1 MKILIT
7 GAKGFMGTEVVK
19 AMSKENEVVEFD
31 LENGQNILDFKQLK
45 KSMMGCEVVVHLA
58 AIKGPNE
65 NKKFED
71 YFELND
77 IGTLNVAKACVETG
91 VKKLV
96 YASST
101 GYYGVEIGVP
111 YQKPI
116 KENNLV
122 VTQHVKADEL
132 NCRDC
137 DLAYSTSK
145 VIAEQILANYGL
157 RKKLQTIILRFGPI
171 GDKTG
176 AKWNLDGITL
186 KVENAVQAVVKAI
199 NNKNEIWYEAV
210 TITDKVD
217 GVDISKAEKLLDYQP
232 K

>member
-1 MKILIT
+1 MKIIVIGSSGFVGSKLI
-7 GAKGFMGTEVVK
+7 EEI
-19 AMSKENEVVEFD
+19 SKENEIATFD
-31 LENGQNILDFKQLK
+31 LENGQNILDFEQLK
-45 KSMMGCEVVVHLA
+45 NSIKGYDVVVHLA

-71 YFELND
+71 YFQLND
-77 IGTLNVAKACVETG
+77 IGTLNVAKGCLETG
-91 VKKLV
+91 VKKLI

-101 GYYGVEIGVP
+101 GYYGVEVGIP

-116 KENNLV
+116 RETNLV
-122 VTQHVKADEL
+122 VTQNVKADDM

-157 RKKLQTIILRFGPI
+157 RKKFSVIILRFGPI

-176 AKWNLDGITL
+176 ARWNLNGVTL
-186 KVENAVQAVVKAI
+186 KVENAVQAIKKAI
-199 NNKNEIWYEAV
+199 ENQNEIWYEAF

-217 GVDISKAEKLLDYQP
+217 GVDISKAERLLGYQP
-232 K
+232 E

>member
-7 GAKGFMGTEVVK
+7 GANGFLGSELVK
-19 AMSKENEVVEFD
+19 EISKEHEIVIFD
-31 LENGQNILDFKQLK
+31 LENKQDILNYEQLK
-45 KSMMGCEVVVHLA
+45 NSMFDCDVVIHLA

-65 NKKFED
+65 SKKFQD
-71 YFELND
+71 YFQLND
-77 IGTLNVAKACVETG
+77 LGTLNVVKACSETG
-91 VKKLV
+91 VKKLI
-96 YASST
+96 YISST
-101 GYYGVEIGVP
+101 GYYGLEIGIP

-122 VTQHVKADEL
+122 ATQHLKADDID
-132 NCRDC
+132 CRDC

-157 RKKLQTIILRFGPI
+157 RKKLQVIILRLGPI

-176 AKWNLDGITL
+176 IKWNLDGITL
-186 KVENAVQAVVKAI
+186 KVENAVQSIVIAI
-199 NNKNEIWYEAV
+199 NNKNEIWYEAF
-210 TITDKVD
+210 TITDRVK
-217 GVDISKAEKLLDYQP
+217 GVDISKAEKILGYDP

>member
-7 GAKGFMGTEVVK
+7 GANGFIGTELVK
-19 AMSKENEVVEFD
+19 TISKENEIVSFD
-31 LENGQNILDFKQLK
+31 LENGQNILNFEQLK
-45 KSMMGCEVVVHLA
+45 KDMANCDIVVHLA

-65 NKKFED
+65 NKNFED

-77 IGTLNVAKACVETG
+77 IGTLNVVKACLETG
-91 VKKLV
+91 VKKLI
-96 YASST
+96 YSSST
-101 GYYGVEIGVP
+101 GYYGVEVGIP

-122 VTQHVKADEL
+122 ATQHVKTNEL
-132 NCRDC
+132 DCRDC

-157 RKKLQTIILRFGPI
+157 RKKIQIIILRFGPI

-176 AKWNLDGITL
+176 TKWNLNGITL
-186 KVENAVQAVVKAI
+186 KVKNAVQSIVRAI
-199 NNKNEIWYEAV
+199 NNNNEIWYEAF

-217 GVDISKAEKLLDYQP
+217 GVDISKAEKLLSYKP
-232 K
+232 E

>member
-7 GAKGFMGTEVVK
+7 GANGFVGTELVK
-19 AMSKENEVVEFD
+19 EISKENEIVTFD
-31 LENGQNILDFKQLK
+31 LENGQNILDFEQLK
-45 KSMMGCEVVVHLA
+45 ESMTNCDVVVHLA

-65 NKKFED
+65 NKSFED

-77 IGTLNVAKACVETG
+77 IGTLNVAKACLQTG
-91 VKKLV
+91 VKKLI

-101 GYYGVEIGVP
+101 GYYGVEVGIP

-116 KENNLV
+116 RENNLV
-122 VTQHVKADEL
+122 VTQHVKINEL

-157 RKKLQTIILRFGPI
+157 RKKFQVIILRFGPI

-176 AKWNLDGITL
+176 TKWNLEGITL
-186 KVENAVQAVVKAI
+186 KVENAVQSIIEAI
-199 NNKNEIWYEAV
+199 NNENGIWYEAF
-210 TITDKVD
+210 TITDNVD
-217 GVDISKAEKLLDYQP
+217 GVDISKAEKLLDYRP
-232 K
+232 E

>member
-1 MKILIT
+1 MKIIVIGSSGFVGSKLI
-7 GAKGFMGTEVVK
+7 EEI
-19 AMSKENEVVEFD
+19 SKENEIATFD
-31 LENGQNILDFKQLK
+31 LENGQNILDFEQLK
-45 KSMMGCEVVVHLA
+45 NSIKGCDMVVHLA

-71 YFELND
+71 YFQLND
-77 IGTLNVAKACVETG
+77 IGTLNVAKVCLETG
-91 VKKLV
+91 VKKLI

-101 GYYGVEIGVP
+101 GYYGVEVGIP

-116 KENNLV
+116 RETNLV
-122 VTQHVKADEL
+122 VTQNVKADDM

-157 RKKLQTIILRFGPI
+157 RKKFSVIILRFGPI

-176 AKWNLDGITL
+176 ARWNLDGVTL
-186 KVENAVQAVVKAI
+186 KVENAVQAIKKAI
-199 NNKNEIWYEAV
+199 ENQDKIWYEAF

-217 GVDISKAEKLLDYQP
+217 GVDISKAEKLLGYQP
-232 K
+232 E

>member
-1 MKILIT
+1 MKIFVT
-7 GAKGFMGTEVVK
+7 GAKGFVGTELVK
-19 AMSKENEVVEFD
+19 KISKENEVVTFD
-31 LENGQNILDFKQLK
+31 LENGQNILDFEQLK
-45 KSMMGCEVVVHLA
+45 KSMMDCDVVVHLA

-65 NKKFED
+65 NKSFED

-77 IGTLNVAKACVETG
+77 IGTLNVSRACLENG
-91 VKKLV
+91 VKKLI

-116 KENNLV
+116 EENNLV
-122 VTQHVKADEL
+122 VTQHVKVDEL

-157 RKKLQTIILRFGPI
+157 RKKFQVIILRFGPI

-176 AKWNLDGITL
+176 TKWNLDGVTL
-186 KVENAVQAVVKAI
+186 KVENAVQSITKAV
-199 NNKNEIWYEAV
+199 NNKNEVWYEAFTV
-210 TITDKVD
+210 TDNVD
-217 GVDISKAEKLLDYQP
+217 GVDISKAEKILDYKP
-232 K
+232 E